1 MKKSLLLVFVAL
13 ALILTACAT
22 NRAATQAYGGS
33 MPTSEPPGLRSDE
46 SKGQEMPA
54 AAPGAPQ
61 DAYYNSTTGSAAQAE
76 AQRRLIQ
83 TDVTMSIVVTDPQ
96 KKMEEIN
103 KMAAELG
110 GYLVSMSMG
119 QVYSSAGNAVPQGSI
134 SIRIPAEKLEEA
146 LTKIQTGVVDVPTQ
160 NRTGIDVTAQY
171 VDLKSQLSNLQQAEE
186 DLIAIMDEAKNN
198 PGNDSTTKTQDV
210 LNVYNQIVNIR
221 GQIEQI
227 QGQMKYIEETTST
240 SAINVTLIAEETVQ
254 PIEIGGWHPKGVA
267 NEAIQS
273 LVRFFQGFVDF
284 LIVLVL
290 QILPELLLI
299 FGPIA
304 LVIWAIVAGVKRRKA
319 RKSKA
324 NAA

>member
-1 MKKSLLLVFVAL
+1 MKKSILLVFVAL
-13 ALILTACAT
+13 SLILSACA
-22 NRAATQAYGGS
+22 ASPVTQAYDGGILPS
-33 MPTSEPPGLRSDE
+33 QPTGMRSDE
-46 SKGQEMPA
+46 SKGQGEMPA

-61 DAYYNSTTGSAAQAE
+61 DAYNSTTGSGAVQAE

-83 TDVTMSIVVTDPQ
+83 TDVNMSIVVTDPQ
-96 KKMEEIN
+96 KKMDEIN
-103 KMAAELG
+103 KMATEMG

-119 QVYSSAGNAVPQGSI
+119 QVYSSAGNTVPQGSI
-134 SIRIPAEKLEEA
+134 SIRIPSEKLEEA
-146 LTKIQTGVVDVPTQ
+146 LTRIQTGVIDVPTQ
-160 NRTGIDVTAQY
+160 NRTGVDVTAQY

-210 LNVYNQIVNIR
+210 LNVYNQIVFIR

-227 QGQMKYIEETTST
+227 QGQMQYIEETTST
-240 SAINVTLIAEETVQ
+240 SAINVSLIAEETVQ
-254 PIEIGGWHPKGVA
+254 PIEVGGWKPQGVA

-284 LIVLVL
+284 LIILVL
-290 QILPELLLI
+290 QIIPELLLI

-304 LVIWAIVAGVKRRKA
+304 LVIWAIVAGIKRRKA
-319 RKSKA
+319 RKVKA

>member
-1 MKKSLLLVFVAL
+1 
-13 ALILTACAT
+13 
-22 NRAATQAYGGS
+22 
-33 MPTSEPPGLRSDE
+33 
-46 SKGQEMPA
+46 
-54 AAPGAPQ
+54 
-61 DAYYNSTTGSAAQAE
+61 
-76 AQRRLIQ
+76 
-83 TDVTMSIVVTDPQ
+83 MSIIVTDPQ
-96 KKMEEIN
+96 KKMDEIN
-103 KMAAELG
+103 KMATELG
-110 GYLVSMSMG
+110 GYLVSMSIG
-119 QVYSSAGNAVPQGSI
+119 QVYTSAGSAVPQGSI
-134 SIRIPAEKLEEA
+134 SIRVPAVKLEEA
-146 LTKIQTGVVDVPTQ
+146 LTQIQTGVVDVPSQ

-227 QGQMKYIEETTST
+227 QGQMQYIEETTST

-254 PIEIGGWHPKGVA
+254 PIKVSGWHPKGVA

-273 LVRFFQGFVDF
+273 LVRFFQGFVNF
-284 LIVLVL
+284 LIILVL

-304 LVIWAIVAGVKRRKA
+304 LVIWAIIAFFKRRKA
-319 RKSKA
+319 RKAKA